1 MAAAGLQMPRIGYG
15 TWMRRGREG
24 RACIEAALGAGYRH
38 IDSAQGYENEAV
50 TGAAI
55 AASGIPRS
63 GIFVTTKVRPQHLSR
78 QMFLPTVE
86 ESLERLRSAYVD
98 MLLIHWPSPKNE
110 FPMASYIED
119 LLRARE
125 LGYARNIGLS
135 NFTRPLLA
143 QAEEIAGPGQF
154 SNLQIEVHPFHQ
166 NREMAALARLKG
178 MRVTAYS
185 PLALGR
191 VADNPVINA
200 IAAGQGATAAQVTLA
215 YLLARDFT
223 VIPTSSNPAR
233 IRENLKA
240 EQITL
245 SREAVAEIDNLE
257 RNMRLLDPG
266 HAPEWDR

>member
-1 MAAAGLQMPRIGYG
+1 MAIAGLQMPRIGYG

-24 RACIEAALGAGYRH
+24 RACIEAALEAGYRH

-50 TGAAI
+50 AGAAI

-63 GIFVTTKVRPQHLSR
+63 EIFVTTKVRPQHLSR

-86 ESLERLRSAYVD
+86 ESLERLRSSHVD
-98 MLLIHWPSPKNE
+98 MLLIHWPSPRNE

-119 LLRARE
+119 LLKARE
-125 LGYARNIGLS
+125 KGYARNIGLS

-166 NREMAALARLKG
+166 NRKMAALARSKG

-200 IAAGQGATAAQVTLA
+200 IAARHGSTAAQVTLA
-215 YLLARDFT
+215 YLMARDFV
-223 VIPTSSNPAR
+223 VIPTSSKAER
-233 IRENLKA
+233 IRENLGAAKVSLPA
-240 EQITL
+240 EAMAQL
-245 SREAVAEIDNLE
+245 DKLDS
-257 RNMRLLDPG
+257 NMRLLDPA
-266 HAPEWDR
+266 HAPEWD